1 MDVIVTYKKMQR
13 KLSNDYQILLEK
25 KIAETRRVK
34 GLEEEVTRLKFQLSQ
49 STDLLQHEKKM
60 YLVLENEASKLRGAR
75 SVKSEKIEKSD
86 SLKITRSAEYQNLL
100 KTNKLLK
107 SGVTSSKKQIFD
119 LKSTHKNLCSDIS
132 RALKLSLEE
141 ALIRKAKRDMYLRK
155 IKAVQEGNL
164 EGLEGIIAEII
175 AAIADSKE

>member
-13 KLSNDYQILLEK
+13 KLSNDYQILLDK

-100 KTNKLLK
+100 KTN
-107 SGVTSSKKQIFD
+107 
-119 LKSTHKNLCSDIS
+119 
-132 RALKLSLEE
+132 
-141 ALIRKAKRDMYLRK
+141 
-155 IKAVQEGNL
+155 
-164 EGLEGIIAEII
+164 
-175 AAIADSKE
+175 